1 MQQCVFVV
9 LTLLVAFLLT
19 SCGSGGSGSTPA
31 LQSQSVAFGSIAVQ
45 TVGTPLTLTASATSG
60 LAVSLASTTFPVCT
74 VSGTTAS
81 FIASGSCT
89 IQATQVGNS
98 TYAAAAPVSQSFTVN
113 SEAQTIAFGSIAAQT
128 VATPLTLA
136 ASATSGMP
144 VSFASTT
151 PSVCTV
157 SGTTASF
164 IASGTCTIQAA
175 QAGNS
180 TYAAAEPVSQSF
192 TVNGESQTIAFG
204 PITAQTVAT
213 PLTLSASATS
223 GLTVS
228 FAPIT
233 PDICAVS
240 GTTANFISGGSCTI
254 QATQSGNSTY
264 AAAAPVSQSFTV
276 NNPAPAI
283 YGISPNFVVAGSSAQ
298 NITLTGANFL
308 SATTAT
314 YEGAVHAV
322 IYVNPS
328 TVLLPL
334 SNSDLKSTG
343 IKAVVL
349 ANSSP
354 GGGSASFNLPV
365 LYDSDAMLSRSQLA
379 AGNQARLQ
387 NLIQKGR
394 NGTPVTIAAIGGS
407 ITECDGSS
415 SFAHCYLSLVQDWWN
430 NTFPASASMVV
441 DAGIPATSSD
451 YGSLRLQRDVL
462 SKNPDLVIVEFGV
475 NDRGEGLVAKYG
487 DTYEGLVKQLLDAP
501 SHPAVILLFMS
512 TYELPVVE
520 DDMTAQSWQSL
531 IGANYDLPMVSYFDA
546 ISPELT
552 DGNIGLTD
560 LSGDGIHPNDS
571 GYAYVGQFLDLN
583 LQNAVDNFP
592 VGTALETIPA
602 TQAPLY
608 SSDFEFTTME
618 DGIGANGPALN
629 PVGNQGWIAEPAGS
643 DQFVTNAAAGLESST
658 PGSTLDFTVTGKDIV
673 LGYWTSKGPMGQ
685 VSVTVDGAAVPV
697 VVDAWNVWG
706 AVQRAFTQVASGL
719 TAGSHQVHIELLD
732 TDDVSGYT
740 FRLLIVGTGG
750 AQ

>member
-1 MQQCVFVV
+1 VHQCVFVV
-9 LTLLVAFLLT
+9 LTLVLAFLLT
-19 SCGSGGSGSTPA
+19 SCVSGGSGSTPTP
-31 LQSQSVAFGSIAVQ
+31 QGQTVNFGSIAVQ
-45 TVGTPLTLTASATSG
+45 TVGTPLTLSASATSG
-60 LAVSLASTTFPVCT
+60 LT
-74 VSGTTAS
+74 
-81 FIASGSCT
+81 
-89 IQATQVGNS
+89 
-98 TYAAAAPVSQSFTVN
+98 
-113 SEAQTIAFGSIAAQT
+113 
-128 VATPLTLA
+128 
-136 ASATSGMP
+136 

-164 IASGTCTIQAA
+164 IASGTCTIQAT

-180 TYAAAEPVSQSF
+180 TYSAAAPVSQSF
-192 TVNGESQTIAFG
+192 TVSGESQTIAFG
-204 PITAQTVAT
+204 SIATQAVAA

-228 FAPIT
+228 FASTT
-233 PDICAVS
+233 PDICTVS
-240 GTTANFISGGSCTI
+240 GSTANFISGGSCTI
-254 QATQSGNSTY
+254 QAAQSGNSTY

-283 YGISPNFVVAGSSAQ
+283 YNISPNFAIAGSSAQ

-308 SATTAT
+308 PASTAT
-314 YEGAVHAV
+314 YAGAVHAV

-334 SNSDLKSTG
+334 SNSDLISTG

-365 LYDSDAMLSRSQLA
+365 LYETDTMLSRSQLA

-387 NLIQKGR
+387 SLIQKGR

-415 SFAHCYLSLVQDWWN
+415 NFAHCYLSLVQDWWN
-430 NTFPASASMVV
+430 NTFPASASTVV

-475 NDRGEGLVAKYG
+475 NDRGAGLAAKYG
-487 DTYEGLVKQLLDAP
+487 ETYDGLVRQLLDAP

-512 TYELPVVE
+512 TYELPVDE

-592 VGTALETIPA
+592 DGTTPATISA
-602 TQAPLY
+602 TQAPLH

-618 DGIGANGPALN
+618 DGIGTNGPGLN
-629 PVGNQGWIAEPAGS
+629 PTGNQGWISEPAGS

-685 VSVTVDGAAVPV
+685 VAVTVDGAAVPV
-697 VVDAWNVWG
+697 VVDGWNVWG
-706 AVQRAFTQVASGL
+706 AVDRAFTQVASGL